1 MNAPISRIPRPTPFV
16 PDSQTF
22 LTLIGRNMAQHAAK
36 IPSWE
41 ALFSLSSQQL
51 KESGV
56 EPARSRRYL
65 LWWRERFRNGILGVG
80 GDLTQVK
87 DGIAKL
93 QIVEVATD
101 SAAQR
106 RATLTSSPGMRK
118 VVLNT
123 NPSAEPSSTIP
134 ETAKAVQGIRI
145 VSAGTIG
152 GTGIEPVKG
161 QQGAAMLR
169 VKDGLW
175 EQRRGHK
182 VDGGERRKAEV
193 RSKRRRDERR
203 NAR

>member
-1 MNAPISRIPRPTPFV
+1 
-16 PDSQTF
+16 
-22 LTLIGRNMAQHAAK
+22 
-36 IPSWE
+36 
-41 ALFSLSSQQL
+41 
-51 KESGV
+51 
-56 EPARSRRYL
+56 
-65 LWWRERFRNGILGVG
+65 
-80 GDLTQVK
+80 
-87 DGIAKL
+87 
-93 QIVEVATD
+93 
-101 SAAQR
+101 
-106 RATLTSSPGMRK
+106 MRK